1 MTSLL
6 KKTAVAGLIAATSLV
21 AAMPAAQAGERWRQ
35 RDYRGGDMLA
45 AGVLG
50 LATGALI
57 AGAARPAPIYRERYY
72 DDGYYAPPPVVYER
86 PVRVYEQPRR
96 VYVERYAT
104 FEPWTNEWYRYCSDR
119 YRSFDP
125 SSGTFVGYDGVRRFC
140 EAN

>member
-6 KKTAVAGLIAATSLV
+6 RKMAVSGLIAATALT
-21 AAMPAAQAGERWRQ
+21 AMVPAVQAGERWRH
-35 RDYRGGDMLA
+35 RDRGGELFA

-57 AGAARPAPIYRERYY
+57 AGAANRPAPIYRERYY
-72 DDGYYAPPPVVYER
+72 DDGYYAPPPVVYHR
-86 PVRVYEQPRR
+86 PVRVYEQPRP

-104 FEPWTNEWYRYCSDR
+104 FEPWTREWYRYCADR
-119 YRSFDP
+119 YRSFDA
-125 SSGTFVGYDGVRRFC
+125 SSGTFFGYDGVRRFC